1 MSVDTLI
8 AITIQGLMN
17 SALLQHRFS
26 NAVPSAG
33 ETPREAAEACAY
45 REPDGLWIPGA
56 SINSMLRE
64 AGATAAIVQEDRIPL
79 FNIEL
84 GDARERLQTFEVDSR
99 SVIIPKTNV
108 RVMRHRPRLDRWSA
122 DFILLVNETV
132 LVAAEVKLLLT
143 KGGRRI
149 GIGDFRPGR
158 GGTFGRFM
166 IRSWQIAQ

>member
-8 AITIQGLMN
+8 AVTIQGLAG

-26 NAVPSAG
+26 NAVPSAN

-45 REPDGLWIPGA
+45 REPDGLWIPGG

-64 AGATAAIVQEDRIPL
+64 VGAAAAIVQEDRIPL
-79 FNIEL
+79 FNTES

-99 SVIIPKTNV
+99 SVVIPKTGA
-108 RVMRHRPRLDRWSA
+108 RVMRHRPRLDKWSA
-122 DFILLVNETV
+122 DFSLLVDETV
-132 LVAAEVKLLLT
+132 SAVVEVKLLLAE
-143 KGGRRI
+143 GGKRV

-166 IRSWQIAQ
+166 ITSWQIAH